1 MGARIFVH
9 FGEEGVSA
17 VQGHPRS
24 LTLVP
29 IESAYATSYCSGLAT
44 GAALQV
50 IFFCVV
56 RPGRMTPDRAGVV
69 PRCVVSWL
77 SFYTPKVTLDDLEN
91 LAIPSITNM
100 SSKIV
105 Y

>member
-1 MGARIFVH
+1 M
-9 FGEEGVSA
+9 
-17 VQGHPRS
+17 
-24 LTLVP
+24 
-29 IESAYATSYCSGLAT
+29 CSGLNI
-44 GAALQV
+44 GAALEV

-56 RPGRMTPDRAGVV
+56 RPGRMTPDRAGVF

-77 SFYTPKVTLDDLEN
+77 SFYTAKVTLDNLEN
-91 LAIPSITNM
+91 LAIPLITSM